1 MEDQES
7 TATDADELTS
17 AVKTEEGMT
26 AIAVRDKEDF
36 KEESS
41 IVKATEV
48 PSSLTDEEDR
58 VRIAAEEEEKAAFL
72 KVEAEVRA
80 ARFQSLEEM
89 CLGIE
94 AQVAARKLCVQNE
107 HRRTESENG
116 IHCSVEEDYE
126 CLGLSKCTS
135 MLNLNECRRTKDK

>member
-7 TATDADELTS
+7 TATDADELVS
-17 AVKTEEGMT
+17 AVKTKEGMT
-26 AIAVRDKEDF
+26 AIAVGGKEVF

-58 VRIAAEEEEKAAFL
+58 VHIAAEEEEKASLL
-72 KVEAEVRA
+72 KVEAEERA
-80 ARFQSLEEM
+80 TRFQSLEEM

-94 AQVAARKLCVQNE
+94 DQVSARKLRVKNE
-107 HRRTESENG
+107 RRRTESENRNSLFSG
-116 IHCSVEEDYE
+116 GRLRVPRC
-126 CLGLSKCTS
+126 
-135 MLNLNECRRTKDK
+135 